1 MTSSPSSNLISPPV
15 EQPTAA
21 NEPRGIDGDI
31 VSPTQVEAPTQP
43 EPQTRTTRQA
53 WGRGVVLLLVGAAGS
68 FAVNAWYFSA
78 ARRAEHTAPVH
89 RDGTQLG
96 IETKR
101 QLSEYDT
108 ELVLKSS
115 DGLVRRVLAKRSVAT
130 AFVDESIAYLDR
142 ERTAIAADIEH
153 DVAALIEQ
161 AFADREAS
169 IARFADWH
177 FGWGQS
183 WRLTM
188 QAATAAIEQIPKAA
202 FSAESMSEA
211 VRHSLEA
218 YLHRHYRD
226 YVLKPE
232 LRDPVIVRGV
242 ETILRNA
249 HRRYVATVATLD
261 ARLQRFLAEKTTHL
275 DGQRSTSITS
285 MKLDWDAA
293 KWAVPRYALED
304 EATRSLFR
312 GTQAVTVTALL
323 ANTVAPAI
331 ERELLVIFAAAGA
344 RLTAAVL
351 PNLSRMRRPANTGG
365 RWQGWLTAA
374 ALAIGI
380 DWLSNSLKDRWE
392 RPDFIKANRDA
403 VETTMATWRTALA
416 KRLTDTLDI
425 WIDDTRGVVAAK
437 TIGRASNR

>member
-21 NEPRGIDGDI
+21 NEHEAIGGNILP
-31 VSPTQVEAPTQP
+31 PTQVQARPQT
-43 EPQTRTTRQA
+43 EPQTRTARPA
-53 WGRGVVLLLVGAAGS
+53 WGRGILLLLVGAAGS
-68 FAVNAWYFSA
+68 FAANTWYFSA
-78 ARRAEHTAPVH
+78 ARRVEHTAPVH
-89 RDGTQLG
+89 RDGTLLVT
-96 IETKR
+96 EAKR
-101 QLSEYDT
+101 QLPEYDT

-115 DGLVRRVLAKRSVAT
+115 DGQIRRVLARRSEAT
-130 AFVDESIAYLDR
+130 AFVEDSIAYLDR
-142 ERTAIAADIEH
+142 ERAIIAADINR
-153 DVAALIEQ
+153 DVTVLIET
-161 AFADREAS
+161 AFADREAC

-211 VRHSLEA
+211 VRHSLEG

-226 YVLKPE
+226 YVLKPD
-232 LRDPVIVRGV
+232 LRDPVIARGV
-242 ETILRNA
+242 ETILRNT
-249 HRRYVATVATLD
+249 HSRYVATVATLD
-261 ARLQRFLAEKTTHL
+261 ARLQRFLAEKTSHL
-275 DGQRSTSITS
+275 DGVRATSITS
-285 MKLDWDAA
+285 VKLDWDAA

-380 DWLSNSLKDRWE
+380 DWLSNILKDRWE
-392 RPDFIKANRDA
+392 RPDFVKANREA
-403 VETTMATWRTALA
+403 VEATMATWRASLG

-425 WIDDTRGVVAAK
+425 WIDDTRGVVATQA
-437 TIGRASNR
+437 IGRATNR